1 MLKAIARFI
10 LRNEATPTPPRH
22 EEHGVTQEQ
31 LQESLD
37 AHMRDITYEWNE
49 MYEKFEKLHLRL
61 AKRADRE
68 QKKQLQQ
75 RGVAGNDEE
84 RYTEG
89 EQRPSVIHLRRFG
102 SI

>member
-1 MLKAIARFI
+1 VLKAVVRW
-10 LRNEATPTPPRH
+10 LWPKDATPQPARREDPGISR
-22 EEHGVTQEQ
+22 EQ
-31 LQESLD
+31 LD
-37 AHMRDITYEWNE
+37 AALEEHMRDITYEWNE

-68 QKKQLQQ
+68 AKKQQ
-75 RGVAGNDEE
+75 RTAGVAGNDEE

-89 EQRPSVIHLRRFG
+89 AERVSILSHRRLG